1 MGAAPVVSLVPMEDV
16 RGSAPCPSYL
26 VCPSVGP
33 AGSSA
38 SPSART
44 GEAGA
49 GANRAVAA
57 EQVRTRDPAR
67 LPGHPRARGRV
78 TGRLDRLAS
87 RAGHGASLRVGKR

>member
-1 MGAAPVVSLVPMEDV
+1 MVSLVPMEDV

-57 EQVRTRDPAR
+57 EQVRTGI
-67 LPGHPRARGRV
+67 LPGCRV
-78 TGRLDRLAS
+78 TPEPGAVS
-87 RAGHGASLRVGKR
+87 QGGWIGWHHGLGTVHPCG